1 MAIYSTLTPVTQELH
16 GIFESSRLHCSENG
30 PIYDLLAVE
39 VTGEG
44 ETQKVTPIDV
54 DNGTPLCVG
63 EYTHEDDGLQV
74 RYATIAGIKD
84 QVAIAGTPA
93 LIKVAFTKAQ
103 AAITNFY
110 NVAGKPLKGYSV
122 DDKFG
127 LTEVFAVGMQNFT
140 EASQAAVKV
149 DAYVV
154 TDGAGKWVAQAAK
167 PDASAYGFIGK
178 IHSIAP
184 DMLENTTALLSRL
197 FATATQK
204 TKVPKIAELMSA
216 DAEDNETKQ

>member
-1 MAIYSTLTPVTQELH
+1 MAIYSTLTPVEQELH
-16 GIFESSRLHCSENG
+16 GIFESSRLHCTDNG
-30 PIYDLLAVE
+30 PIYDLLVVDE
-39 VTGEG
+39 DNKGI
-44 ETQKVTPIDV
+44 PV

-63 EYTHEDDGLQV
+63 EYTHEADGLQV
-74 RYATIAGIKD
+74 RYATIAKVTD

-103 AAITNFY
+103 ASVTNFY
-110 NVAGKPLKGYSV
+110 NVADKPLKGYSV

-127 LTEVFAVGMQNFT
+127 LTEVFGVGLQNFT

-154 TDGAGKWVAQAAK
+154 TDGNGKWVAQAAQ
-167 PDASAYGFIGK
+167 PSDTAYGFIGK

-184 DMLENTTALLSRL
+184 DMLENTTTVR
-197 FATATQK
+197 
-204 TKVPKIAELMSA
+204 IACIQNVQL
-216 DAEDNETKQ
+216 